1 MTVKGVDVASYQAT
15 DFSTKGLDFAF
26 VKITEGTSYTNPK
39 WVAQRG
45 TARDAG
51 LVTGFYHFVR
61 PGSMT
66 AQADYF
72 LSKINLRAG
81 DILALDWEDPGV
93 SCAEKDAWLKYVKRK
108 APGHRVILYCN
119 VDYWTTRDTTSYAGD
134 GLWIAQYN
142 GKPGRPSIKAEWKF
156 HQYTSTPIDTNL
168 GNFANAAALRAW
180 AGASGSSTGSGA
192 GTSGDSPLP
201 SGSRTYTIRSGDTLS
216 GIAARQGVTLHA
228 LLDANPSFKAHPNTI
243 YPGQKLK
250 IPAGA
255 GSGSSGEKTVTYTV
269 RTGDTLSEIA
279 VKYRTTVA
287 RLVKANDIKD
297 PGKIYPGDKIKI
309 VK

>member
-1 MTVKGVDVASYQAT
+1 MTVKGVDVASYQAAN
-15 DFSTKGLDFAF
+15 FSTRGLDFAF
-26 VKITEGTSYTNPK
+26 IKITEGTSYTNPK
-39 WVAQRG
+39 WHAQRE

-72 LSKINLRAG
+72 LSKITLRAG

-93 SCAEKDAWLKYVKRK
+93 SCADKDAWLKYVKK
-108 APGHRVILYCN
+108 QAPGHKVILYCN

-142 GKPGRPSIKAEWKF
+142 GKPGKPGIKAEWKF

-168 GNFANAAALRAW
+168 GNFANAAALRTW
-180 AGASGSSTGSGA
+180 AAAPAGS
-192 GTSGDSPLP
+192 GTSGGSGP
-201 SGSRTYTIRSGDTLS
+201 SGGLATYTIRSGDTLG
-216 GIAARQGVTLHA
+216 GIAAAHGVTLRA
-228 LLDANPSFKAHPNTI
+228 LLDANPSFKDHPNTI
-243 YPGQKLK
+243 HPGQKLK
-250 IPAGA
+250 IPEK
-255 GSGSSGEKTVTYTV
+255 GSSTSSGNKTTTYTV

-279 VKYRTTVA
+279 AKYGTTVA
-287 RLVKANDIKD
+287 KLVQANGIQD
-297 PGKIYPGDKIKI
+297 PNKIYPGDTLRIAK
-309 VK
+309 